1 MTKAEK
7 KREENNLPDFSKEKH
22 YSKTVSETLKSNFM
36 PYAMS
41 VIVSRAIPEI
51 DGLKPSH
58 RKILYT
64 MYEMGLL
71 NGGRTKSANIAA
83 RTMLYNP
90 HGSASNYEAMVRL
103 TQNNESLLTP
113 YVDGKGNFGKHYSR
127 DMAFAADRYT
137 EAKLMPVAAE
147 FFREIRKNT
156 VDFVDNY
163 DSTRKEPVLLPV
175 TFPSILAN
183 PTEGIAVGLASS
195 IPSFNLDEL
204 CDATIQRICKP
215 KEGVRDVMPAP
226 DFTTGAELLLN
237 DAEMDEIYRTG
248 RGSVR
253 LRAKYRVNTKQ
264 RIVEV
269 YEIPYTT
276 TAEVIIEQVITGI
289 RAGKINEVSDI
300 RNEIDLKGFKI
311 AIDYKRGVDPDTLM
325 AKLFRTTKLQD
336 TYSFNMTVLIDGT
349 PRVMGVEEI
358 LDQWILWRR
367 QCVKRGLLY
376 DIQKKG
382 KELHLLEGLAAVL
395 LDIDKAIRIIR
406 ASESDEDVIPGLMK
420 AFQIDE
426 EQAQFV
432 AEIKLRNLNKRY
444 ILDRTAAIDQLR
456 KDIDTLQYQADNEK
470 EINKLM
476 IKTLLDVKKKYGQ
489 PRKTELVEA
498 AGDAIHDD
506 RAAVTESYNVA
517 VYITKEGYLKKIPE
531 TSLRGNPEI
540 KVKDGDEIVHEFHTD
555 SHAEI
560 LTLTDK
566 CNAYKIYLEDVP
578 DCKPSDLGEFMNNLN
593 ALDPGEN
600 SIFTCLMEENRNMV
614 IGFANGKVARIPLSA
629 YATKQKRK
637 KLLKAYSDLSPIL
650 SIYLADDDM
659 EFFIESAKDNG
670 TRRATIF
677 RTSDIPLKTTKTTQG
692 VQGMILNKGFKI
704 TAFGLLEDAAY
715 SKKAME
721 ECRSRGFG
729 TSGAAVK

>member
-1 MTKAEK
+1 MSASK
-7 KREENNLPDFSKEKH
+7 KQKKEEAILPDFSKEKH
-22 YSKTVSETLKSNFM
+22 FSKTVSETLKSNFM

-71 NGGRTKSANIAA
+71 TGGRTKSANIAA

-137 EAKLMPVAAE
+137 EAKLMPVATE

-163 DSTRKEPVLLPV
+163 DSTRKEPILLPV

-195 IPSFNLDEL
+195 IPSFNLGEL
-204 CDATIQRICKP
+204 CDATIQRIKKP
-215 KEGVRDVMPAP
+215 KEGVRNVMPAP

-248 RGSVR
+248 RGSVK
-253 LRAKYRVNTKQ
+253 LRAKYRVNAKQ
-264 RIVEV
+264 RIIEV
-269 YEIPYTT
+269 YEIPYTA
-276 TAEVIIEQVITGI
+276 TAEAIIEQVIAGI

-311 AIDYKRGVDPDTLM
+311 AIDYKRGVDPDVLM

-336 TYSFNMTVLIDGT
+336 AYSFNMTILINGT
-349 PRVMGVEEI
+349 PCVMGVEEI
-358 LDQWILWRR
+358 LDQWIAWRR
-367 QCVKRGLLY
+367 TCVKRGLLF

-406 ASESDEDVIPGLMK
+406 ASESDDAVIPGLMK
-420 AFQIDE
+420 AFKLDE

-444 ILDRTAAIDQLR
+444 ILDRTAAIDQLK
-456 KDIDTLQYQADNEK
+456 KDIDTLQYQADHEK
-470 EINKLM
+470 EINKL
-476 IKTLLDVKKKYGQ
+476 ITKTLQDVKKKYGQ
-489 PRKTELVEA
+489 PRKTEIVAFDDAAAQDDSATAEA
-498 AGDAIHDD
+498 
-506 RAAVTESYNVA
+506 YNVA

-540 KVKDGDEIVHEFHTD
+540 KVKDGDEVIHEFHTN
-555 SHAEI
+555 SQAEI
-560 LTLTDK
+560 LTLTDR

-593 ALDPGEN
+593 AIDPGEN
-600 SIFTCLMEENRNMV
+600 SIFTCLMEEGRNLI
-614 IGFANGKVARIPLSA
+614 IGFANGKVARIPLAA

-637 KLLKAYSDLSPIL
+637 KLLKAYSDLSPVIG
-650 SIYLADDDM
+650 IYLEEEGM
-659 EFFIESAKDNG
+659 ELCNEAVKDNKVK
-670 TRRATIF
+670 RAVIYKAA
-677 RTSDIPLKTTKTTQG
+677 DIPLKTTKTTQG
-692 VQGMILNKGFKI
+692 VQAIILNKGF
-704 TAFGLLEDAAY
+704 TYGGFGLAANFKMT
-715 SKKAME
+715 KKAE
-721 ECRSRGFG
+721 TACRERGFG
-729 TSGAAVK
+729 TSGAEE

>member
-1 MTKAEK
+1 MSTSK
-7 KREENNLPDFSKEKH
+7 KQKKEEAILPNFSKEKH
-22 YSKTVSETLKSNFM
+22 YSKSVSETLKSNFM

-64 MYEMGLL
+64 MFEMGLL
-71 NGGRTKSANIAA
+71 SGGRTKSANIAA

-137 EAKLMPVAAE
+137 EAKLMPVATE

-195 IPSFNLDEL
+195 IPSFNLGEL
-204 CDATIQRICKP
+204 CDATIQRIKHP
-215 KEGVRDVMPAP
+215 KEGVRNVMPAP

-248 RGSVR
+248 RGSLK

-264 RIVEV
+264 RIIEV
-269 YEIPYTT
+269 YEIPYTA
-276 TAEVIIEQVITGI
+276 TAEAIIEQVIAGI

-349 PRVMGVEEI
+349 PRVMGVE
-358 LDQWILWRR
+358 
-367 QCVKRGLLY
+367 
-376 DIQKKG
+376 
-382 KELHLLEGLAAVL
+382 
-395 LDIDKAIRIIR
+395 
-406 ASESDEDVIPGLMK
+406 
-420 AFQIDE
+420 
-426 EQAQFV
+426 
-432 AEIKLRNLNKRY
+432 
-444 ILDRTAAIDQLR
+444 
-456 KDIDTLQYQADNEK
+456 
-470 EINKLM
+470 
-476 IKTLLDVKKKYGQ
+476 
-489 PRKTELVEA
+489 
-498 AGDAIHDD
+498 
-506 RAAVTESYNVA
+506 
-517 VYITKEGYLKKIPE
+517 
-531 TSLRGNPEI
+531 
-540 KVKDGDEIVHEFHTD
+540 
-555 SHAEI
+555 
-560 LTLTDK
+560 
-566 CNAYKIYLEDVP
+566 
-578 DCKPSDLGEFMNNLN
+578 
-593 ALDPGEN
+593 
-600 SIFTCLMEENRNMV
+600 
-614 IGFANGKVARIPLSA
+614 
-629 YATKQKRK
+629 
-637 KLLKAYSDLSPIL
+637 
-650 SIYLADDDM
+650 
-659 EFFIESAKDNG
+659 
-670 TRRATIF
+670 
-677 RTSDIPLKTTKTTQG
+677 
-692 VQGMILNKGFKI
+692 
-704 TAFGLLEDAAY
+704 
-715 SKKAME
+715 
-721 ECRSRGFG
+721 
-729 TSGAAVK
+729 

>member
-1 MTKAEK
+1 MSASK
-7 KREENNLPDFSKEKH
+7 KQKKEEAILPNFSKEKH
-22 YSKTVSETLKSNFM
+22 YSKSVSETLKSNFM

-64 MYEMGLL
+64 MFEMGLL
-71 NGGRTKSANIAA
+71 SGGRTKSANIAA

-137 EAKLMPVAAE
+137 EAKLMPVATE

-195 IPSFNLDEL
+195 IPSFNLGEL
-204 CDATIQRICKP
+204 CDATIQRIKHP
-215 KEGVRDVMPAP
+215 KEGVRNVMPAP

-248 RGSVR
+248 RGSVK

-264 RIVEV
+264 RIIEV

-276 TAEVIIEQVITGI
+276 TAEAIIEQVIAGI

-311 AIDYKRGVDPDTLM
+311 AIDYKRGVDPDVLM
-325 AKLFRTTKLQD
+325 TKLFRTTKLQD

-358 LDQWILWRR
+358 LDQWIVWRR
-367 QCVKRGLLY
+367 TCVKRGLLF

-406 ASESDEDVIPGLMK
+406 ASESDDAVIPGLMK

-444 ILDRTAAIDQLR
+444 ILDRTAAIDQLK
-456 KDIDTLQYQADNEK
+456 KDIDTLQYQADHEK
-470 EINKLM
+470 EINKLI
-476 IKTLLDVKKKYGQ
+476 IKTLQDVKKKYGQ
-489 PRKTELVEA
+489 PRKTEIVAFDEA
-498 AGDAIHDD
+498 AVQDD
-506 RAAVTESYNVA
+506 YVAAEAYNVA
-517 VYITKEGYLKKIPE
+517 VYITKEGYLKKIPD

-540 KVKDGDEIVHEFHTD
+540 KVKDGDEIIHEFHTN
-555 SHAEI
+555 SQAEI
-560 LTLTDK
+560 LTLTDR

-578 DCKPSDLGEFMNNLN
+578 DCKSSDLGEFMNNLN

-600 SIFTCLMEENRNMV
+600 SIFTCLMENGRNLI
-614 IGFANGKVARIPLSA
+614 IGFANGKVARIPLAA

-637 KLLKAYSDLSPIL
+637 KLLKAYSDLSPVIG
-650 SIYLADDDM
+650 IYLEEEGM
-659 EFFIESAKDNG
+659 ELCNEAVKEKVK
-670 TRRATIF
+670 RAVIYKAA
-677 RTSDIPLKTTKTTQG
+677 DIPLKTTKTTQG
-692 VQGMILNKGFKI
+692 VQAIILNKGF
-704 TAFGLLEDAAY
+704 TYGGFGLAANFKMT
-715 SKKAME
+715 KKAE
-721 ECRSRGFG
+721 TACRERGFG
-729 TSGAAVK
+729 TSGAEE